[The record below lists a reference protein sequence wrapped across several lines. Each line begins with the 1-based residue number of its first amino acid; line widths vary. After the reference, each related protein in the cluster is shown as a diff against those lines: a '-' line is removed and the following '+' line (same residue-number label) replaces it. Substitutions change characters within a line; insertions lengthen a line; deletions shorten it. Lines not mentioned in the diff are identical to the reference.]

1 MVDFFKEE
9 EVDKYVLDTA
19 LVLGIE
25 GINDEIERIRR
36 ILILIETDQKSP
48 NIQGRRKK
56 FTYVFKALLT
66 ARESLRNS
74 QYHNPERYE
83 SNRNIIVHM
92 ETLLEQQYANQSSS
106 ENGQSR
112 PESIGHCQPLLLERL
127 AQQIPDNAVEQHPP
141 EEELCVIQTLF
152 EAGHGESLKHDNQQN
167 VENNSRNSHLK

>member
-25 GINDEIERIRR
+25 GINEEIERIRR

-66 ARESLRNS
+66 ARESIRNT
-74 QYHNPERYE
+74 QYHNPERYQ
-83 SNRNIIVHM
+83 SNRNIVMYM
-92 ETLLEQQYANQSSS
+92 ETLLEQQDSYQCGCQ
-106 ENGQSR
+106 NGQSR

-127 AQQIPDNAVEQHPP
+127 AQEIPDNRVEQHPP
-141 EEELCVIQTLF
+141 EEELRIIQTLF
-152 EAGHGESLKHDNQQN
+152 ETGHSKSLEHHNQQN
-167 VENNSRNSHLK
+167 IENNSRDPHLK